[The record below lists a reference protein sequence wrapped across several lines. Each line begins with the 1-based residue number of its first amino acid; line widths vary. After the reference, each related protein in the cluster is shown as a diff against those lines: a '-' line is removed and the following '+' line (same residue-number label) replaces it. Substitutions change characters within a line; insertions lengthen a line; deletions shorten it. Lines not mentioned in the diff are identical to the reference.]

1 MICGVSPEGRKD
13 MSHPYYH
20 AKSSAKRF
28 GGVPSDYQ
36 HIHDWFDQTKSHLPD
51 VRHRAILHSS
61 FGIFMCEQ
69 VFGTVLTRKS
79 DGRTVPI
86 RAIGEQ
92 HVLEDMGRIPTP
104 QDWFKNMPLEAWMT
118 KGARRLSEE
127 SDNEPT
133 AIGEAMPCAGVSPEE
148 AKA

>member
-1 MICGVSPEGRKD
+1 

-20 AKSSAKRF
+20 SKSSAKKF
-28 GGVPSDYQ
+28 GGVASDYQ

-51 VRHRAILHSS
+51 ARHRAILHSS

-104 QDWFKNMPLEAWMT
+104 QDWLKNMPLEAWMV
-118 KGARRLSEE
+118 KGARRLSDELE
-127 SDNEPT
+127 K
-133 AIGEAMPCAGVSPEE
+133 EE
-148 AKA
+148 AASPSVLCEPCGVKTEEASA

>member
-1 MICGVSPEGRKD
+1 MSGNPPGKGLA

-20 AKSSAKRF
+20 SKSSAKKF

-69 VFGTVLTRKS
+69 VFGTVMTRKS

-92 HVLEDMGRIPTP
+92 HVLEDMGRIPTM
-104 QDWFKNMPLEAWMT
+104 QDWLKNMPLESWMAR
-118 KGARRLSEE
+118 GARKLSEE
-127 SDNEPT
+127 MDDAPKVDGVACE
-133 AIGEAMPCAGVSPEE
+133 AGVVPEE